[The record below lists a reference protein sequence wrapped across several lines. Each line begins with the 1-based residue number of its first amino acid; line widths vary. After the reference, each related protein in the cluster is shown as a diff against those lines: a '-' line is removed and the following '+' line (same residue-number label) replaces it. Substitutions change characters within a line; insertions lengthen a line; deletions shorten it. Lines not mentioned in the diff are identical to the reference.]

1 MKVVLFCG
9 GMGMRLREYS
19 ANIPKP
25 MVPIGYRPVLWHVM
39 KYYAYHG
46 HTDFILCLGYKADYI
61 KNYFLNYNEAVS
73 NDFVMRG
80 AGESIQ
86 LLSRDIDTWNITFA
100 DTGVHANIG
109 QRLLAVRKYIGDDE
123 TFLANYSD
131 GLSNVPLD
139 KMLTDFHAKGVTG
152 SFVAVKPQY
161 SYHIVK
167 SDDTGNVTGISHA
180 SDVELRI
187 NGGYF
192 IFNQGIF
199 DQIHEGEDLVPD
211 PFNRLVAKNQLLAYK
226 YDGFW
231 ASMDTFKDKQ
241 VLDELD
247 AGGNAP
253 WQVWKQETQGS

>member
-19 ANIPKP
+19 SNIPKP
-25 MVPIGYRPVLWHVM
+25 MVPIGYLPVLWHVM
-39 KYYAYHG
+39 KYYAFHG

-61 KNYFLNYNEAVS
+61 KNYFLDYNEAVS
-73 NDFVMRG
+73 NDFVMTG
-80 AGESIQ
+80 GGKSIKMF
-86 LLSRDIDTWNITFA
+86 SSDIDTWNITFA

-109 QRLLAVRKYIGDDE
+109 QRLAAVRKYIGGDE

-131 GLSNVPLD
+131 GLSNVPLNT
-139 KMLTDFHAKGVTG
+139 MLDEFHAKQKIG

-161 SYHIVK
+161 SYHIVN
-167 SDDTGNVTGISHA
+167 SDEQGNVTAISHA
-180 SDVELRI
+180 ADVELRI
-187 NGGYF
+187 NGGFF
-192 IFNQGIF
+192 IFTQEIF
-199 DQIHEGEDLVPD
+199 DHIHDGEDLVPD

-231 ASMDTFKDKQ
+231 ASMDTVKDKQ

-253 WQVWKQETQGS
+253 WQIWKQ